1 VAVSDYTCKRF
12 YWWLLLLAKVFDLRY
27 NAVMEIK
34 DINESIIRMDSD
46 LKAQIIALGTEIK
59 GTVKEVSDKTD
70 NNHDILIK
78 HEGEISRNKD
88 DNDGLGKRLD
98 LLSLKLEKSDEDNQV
113 KFSDING
120 QQNKWKGSIVILGII
135 FVAFVSYAFTKGF

>member
-1 VAVSDYTCKRF
+1 
-12 YWWLLLLAKVFDLRY
+12 
-27 NAVMEIK
+27 MEIK